1 MEDFGPKLCYCE
13 DRTFWGRVN
22 QGLVKLQMIK
32 PLCPQTPIYLYNIYS
47 THICLTFVEGRHD
60 KLYSYA
66 HESMSHTHIT
76 IHIISRLSGDMKT
89 RQVSCSSSQQC
100 TYVVYCLCWWV
111 KKAQGKIRHWHN
123 KCRPAWH
130 AIIAQGM
137 QKEKWLWSSTITTL
151 ISWKWS
157 MIFDNKKKGGG
168 HNCLHHIKN
177 SPQNLGS

>member
-1 MEDFGPKLCYCE
+1 M
-13 DRTFWGRVN
+13 
-22 QGLVKLQMIK
+22 
-32 PLCPQTPIYLYNIYS
+32 
-47 THICLTFVEGRHD
+47 
-60 KLYSYA
+60 YSYA

-137 QKEKWLWSSTITTL
+137 QKEKWLWSSTITAL

-168 HNCLHHIKN
+168 VVGWWGNGKIFYIFSLLFAL
-177 SPQNLGS
+177 SPPSQKSTQVWYYYDAALEPWMAIRWVEFFKGLAIAFE